1 MRADGERF
9 PIELTVTRVREDPP
23 LYAGFVRDISERKR
37 SEGVMREAE
46 ARYRALVEQIPTVT
60 YVCAF
65 DPEGTILYI
74 SPQIEAIVGYPPSR
88 WTEDPTLWQRLIHPE
103 DRERVVAEV
112 ARCYEQ
118 RRAVPRRVSDGCGR
132 RERRVV
138 SRRGDPAP
146 RR

>member
-1 MRADGERF
+1 
-9 PIELTVTRVREDPP
+9 V
-23 LYAGFVRDISERKR
+23 RKR

-65 DPEGTILYI
+65 DSEGTILYI

-88 WTEDPTLWQRLIHPE
+88 WTEDPTLWQRLIYPE
-103 DRERVVAEV
+103 DRERVLAEV

-118 RRAVPRRVSDGCGR
+118 QEQFRYEYRITREGELVADGHSLHATVERETYRPTRVPDWLVEAVATGSKEG
-132 RERRVV
+132 
-138 SRRGDPAP
+138 
-146 RR
+146 